1 TRCRSRLE
9 TLQICFPILSKVV
22 DDIQKLK
29 SNFLLRLTVDVE

>member
-9 TLQICFPILSKVV
+9 TLQICFPILSKV